1 MKRIVVLTGLFML
14 IAVAISCNKE
24 ENAGKVSEP
33 QEWPESRDSVSLNIK
48 IAERSASEAMAGDD

>member
-48 IAERSASEAMAGDD
+48 IAERSA